1 MSALGRQQAF
11 CGAGVMVPKLRL
23 EHMAEI
29 KILSTH
35 AVQEVLS
42 ELGPPFERVSGVGL
56 AIDYDPANALQ
67 RRIEA
72 GTPFDVAIVTRTVI
86 DGLALTGKVRAQT
99 CKDIC
104 RSGLGVAV
112 RQGAAAPDIATVDAF
127 RRSLLAA
134 RSVVRSK
141 EGTSGLYFET
151 LLGRLGIAD
160 AMRGKIVLGPSGRIA
175 ELVARGEAEMAVQQI
190 PELLPVKGVHY
201 VGPLPGELQLWTVFA
216 AGIGSAANDP
226 AAAKTFIEALVTP
239 SAVALF
245 RAQGLEPVPG

>member
-1 MSALGRQQAF
+1 
-11 CGAGVMVPKLRL
+11 MVPKLRL

-42 ELGPPFERVSGVGL
+42 ELGPPFERVSGVAL
-56 AIDYDPANALQ
+56 AIDYDPANALK

-86 DGLALTGKVRAQT
+86 DGLALTGIVRAET
-99 CKDIC
+99 CKDIG

-216 AGIGSAANDP
+216 AGIGSNANDP
-226 AAAKTFIEALVTP
+226 AAAKTFIEALVAP

-245 RAQGLEPVPG
+245 RAKGLEPVPG

>member
-1 MSALGRQQAF
+1 LAGASWKRQLKSQ
-11 CGAGVMVPKLRL
+11 KQQ
-23 EHMAEI
+23 MADM

-35 AVQEVLS
+35 AVQEALS
-42 ELGPPFERVSGVGL
+42 ELGPAFERVSGVGL
-56 AIDYDPANALQ
+56 AIDYDPANALK
-67 RRIEA
+67 RAIEA
-72 GTPFDVAIVTRTVI
+72 GMPFDVAIVTRTVI
-86 DGLALTGKVRAQT
+86 DELALKGKVRAET

-112 RQGAAAPDIATVDAF
+112 RQDVAAPDIATADAF

-151 LLGRLGIAD
+151 LLDRLGIAD

-175 ELVARGEAEMAVQQI
+175 ELVVRGEAEMGVQQI
-190 PELLPVKGVHY
+190 PELLPVKGVQY

-216 AGIGSAANDP
+216 AGIGSNANDP
-226 AAAKTFIEALVTP
+226 AAAKTFIEALVAP

-245 RAQGLEPVPG
+245 RAKGLEPASR

>member
-1 MSALGRQQAF
+1 
-11 CGAGVMVPKLRL
+11 
-23 EHMAEI
+23 MADI

-35 AVQEVLS
+35 AVQEVLT
-42 ELGPPFERVSGVGL
+42 ELGPVFQRASGSDL
-56 AIDYDPANALQ
+56 AINYDPANALK
-67 RRIEA
+67 RTIEA
-72 GTPFDVAIVTRTVI
+72 GTSFDVAIVTRTVI
-86 DGLALTGKVRAQT
+86 DELAVKGKVRRET
-99 CKDIC
+99 SKDIC

-112 RQGAAAPDIATVDAF
+112 RQDAAAPDIATVDAF

-151 LLGRLGIAD
+151 LLDRLGIAD

-190 PELLPVKGVHY
+190 PELLPVKGVQF

-216 AGIGSAANDP
+216 AGIGSAAKDP
-226 AAAKTFIEALVTP
+226 AAAKAFLEALVAP
-239 SAVALF
+239 STVALLK
-245 RAQGLEPVPG
+245 AKGLEPALG

>member
-1 MSALGRQQAF
+1 M
-11 CGAGVMVPKLRL
+11 
-23 EHMAEI
+23 

-35 AVQEVLS
+35 ALQEVLG

-56 AIDYDPANALQ
+56 AIDYDPANALKS
-67 RRIEA
+67 RIET
-72 GTPFDVAIVTRTVI
+72 GTPFDVAIVTRTVF
-86 DGLALTGKVRAQT
+86 DGLALKGKVRAET
-99 CKDIC
+99 CKDIG

-151 LLGRLGIAD
+151 LLDRLGIAD

-201 VGPLPGELQLWTVFA
+201 VGPLPGELQLWTVFT

-239 SAVALF
+239 SALALLK
-245 RAQGLEPVPG
+245 AKGLESVPR